1 MIKKIIY
8 DYLIVPQIESELEL
22 DEIGLL
28 TSMINDVEADYKNAQ
43 DLSETLNVSAEEV
56 KTTADKLIQKGYLII
71 IDGVYAVNKFKLKDM
86 ILIKPNKNKSS

>member
-22 DEIGLL
+22 DEVGLL
-28 TSMINDVEADYKNAQ
+28 TSMINNVEADYKNIQ
-43 DLSETLNVSAEEV
+43 DLSEILNVSAEEI

-71 IDGVYAVNKFKLKDM
+71 IDDVYAVNKFKLKDM
-86 ILIKPNKNKSS
+86 TLIKPNKNKGV